1 MAVATPSV
9 AEDAKAAEQLLD
21 LLISANSK
29 GSQVLLKA
37 PHGASHTSWHLWLP
51 SHFNTSLDI
60 RYISRQ
66 QVKNKEVVRKWKDWA
81 QGSSFCF
88 NEGAIIYD
96 RDVSSLAT
104 WGEKLDA
111 INFYI
116 VLGPTQPVSFRG
128 NTGHVESADGA
139 TNEYGRYPGSVNFKI
154 YVPTSDH
161 RSTTSE
167 EHNVSQDQFV
177 RYAITGSF

>member
-1 MAVATPSV
+1 MAAATSSV
-9 AEDAKAAEQLLD
+9 AQDANTAEHLLE

-29 GSQVLLKA
+29 GIKALLKD

-51 SHFNTSLDI
+51 PHFNTSLDI

-66 QVKNKEVVRKWKDWA
+66 QVKNKEVIRKWKDWA

-88 NEGAIIYD
+88 NEGAIVYN
-96 RDVSSLAT
+96 RDVSGLDT
-104 WGEKLDA
+104 WGDKLDV
-111 INFYI
+111 IDFYI

-128 NTGHVESADGA
+128 KPGYDASADDGTPGA
-139 TNEYGRYPGSVNFKI
+139 RRNPGSVNFTV

-161 RSTTSE
+161 RSIVTEVHT
-167 EHNVSQDQFV
+167 VSQDQFV
-177 RYAITGSF
+177 RYAITGSL

>member
-9 AEDAKAAEQLLD
+9 AQDSKTAEQLLD

-29 GSQVLLKA
+29 GSRTLLKD

-51 SHFNTSLDI
+51 PHFNTSLDI

-66 QVKNKEVVRKWKDWA
+66 QVKNKEIVRKWKDWA

-88 NEGAIIYD
+88 SEGAIIYD

-104 WGEKLDA
+104 WGDKLDA

-116 VLGPTQPVSFRG
+116 VLGPTRPVSFRG
-128 NTGHVESADGA
+128 NPGHVESADDV
-139 TNEYGRYPGSVNFKI
+139 TRESGRNPGSVNFKV

-161 RSTTSE
+161 RSAVSK

-177 RYAITGSF
+177 RYAITGLF